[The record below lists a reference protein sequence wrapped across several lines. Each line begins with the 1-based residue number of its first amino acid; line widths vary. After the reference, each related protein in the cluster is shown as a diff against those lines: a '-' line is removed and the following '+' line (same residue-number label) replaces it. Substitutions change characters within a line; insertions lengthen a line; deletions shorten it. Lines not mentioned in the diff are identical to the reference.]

1 MAALMSAAWEFGSIP
16 RKVMG
21 SFQGTGIFLLSRDKM
36 LCKIVG
42 AAPTLANMARVD
54 IVPQQV
60 SARTELCLKRMGLVL
75 ESAILI
81 FKY

>member
-54 IVPQQV
+54 IVPQQ
-60 SARTELCLKRMGLVL
+60 KRRHLSKKKLTSGGLL
-75 ESAILI
+75 GR
-81 FKY
+81 